1 MKVMSRPVDVGDL
14 KIGSYVIVED
24 VPCRIVEVTKS
35 KPGKHGA
42 AKARVV
48 AIGVFDSLKRSFVK
62 PVDAKVDMPMIEKRA
77 GQLIAILPNS
87 LQIMDME
94 TYEIFETPLQDNAE
108 IKPRLTEG
116 VEVEY
121 WRILGQTKVMRVK

>member
-1 MKVMSRPVDVGDL
+1 MSRPVDVGDL

-24 VPCRIVEVTKS
+24 VPCRIVEITKS

-62 PVDAKVDMPMIEKRA
+62 PVDAKVDMPMIEKRT
-77 GQLIAILPNS
+77 GQLLAILPNS
-87 LQIMDME
+87 LQLMDLE
-94 TYEIFETPLQDNAE
+94 TYEVFEAPLPDDE
-108 IKPRLTEG
+108 LRPRLNEG

-121 WRILGQTKVMRVK
+121 WSILGRTKVMRVK